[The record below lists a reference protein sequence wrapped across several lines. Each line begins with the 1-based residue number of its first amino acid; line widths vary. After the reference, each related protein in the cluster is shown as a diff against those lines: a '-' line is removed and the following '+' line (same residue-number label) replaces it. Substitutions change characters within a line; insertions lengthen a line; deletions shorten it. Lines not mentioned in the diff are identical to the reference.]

1 MYVPH
6 SGVNVT
12 PGASVT
18 YYMLIPWERAL
29 GDRHDFFFLS
39 FPFLKSSCCDFWTFC
54 VVFHAPASNS
64 LGRFLD
70 VNRFINIYM
79 NCGQC

>member
-29 GDRHDFFFLS
+29 GDRHDFFF
-39 FPFLKSSCCDFWTFC
+39 
-54 VVFHAPASNS
+54 
-64 LGRFLD
+64 
-70 VNRFINIYM
+70 
-79 NCGQC
+79 

>member
-1 MYVPH
+1 MHVPH

-29 GDRHDFFFLS
+29 GDRHDFFFLT
-39 FPFLKSSCCDFWTFC
+39 FPFLKSSGCDFWTFC
-54 VVFHAPASNS
+54 VVFHAPASKFSFLYNS
-64 LGRFLD
+64 L
-70 VNRFINIYM
+70 FISLSG
-79 NCGQC
+79 GQV